1 MKKSTRKTIGILLI
15 VAASIIFPLFNSDK
29 YLLHLVSYS
38 MIWVIMTQGLNVIQ
52 GLTGYISIAQA
63 TFFGIGAY
71 VSALLSIRLG
81 LSFWISAPLGILA
94 TVVTSFFIGV
104 PSLKT
109 KGHYFS
115 IMTMAFGV
123 VVWALMATL
132 KDLTGGTSG
141 LPNIPVP
148 TSILGLNFSDRNT
161 YYYMILFFTIL
172 TVLFTYRLKDSKTG
186 RALVVIR
193 ENEQLAQAIGISLPK
208 YKIKAF
214 VIAATLGGLAGVLY
228 AHYSNFINPVPFSIE
243 YSKNAILA
251 VIMGGVGTITGP
263 IIGSFILIF
272 LPEYLRIAE
281 SFRLVMYSLMLILI
295 TIFMPKGIVHAFKVL
310 WEKIKELFAKRKQV

>member
-63 TFFGIGAY
+63 TFWNRRLCERVAINSFGALVLDQCSVGHIGNGCY
-71 VSALLSIRLG
+71 K
-81 LSFWISAPLGILA
+81 
-94 TVVTSFFIGV
+94 FFIGV

-148 TSILGLNFSDRNT
+148 TSILGLK
-161 YYYMILFFTIL
+161 FF
-172 TVLFTYRLKDSKTG
+172 
-186 RALVVIR
+186 
-193 ENEQLAQAIGISLPK
+193 
-208 YKIKAF
+208 
-214 VIAATLGGLAGVLY
+214 
-228 AHYSNFINPVPFSIE
+228 
-243 YSKNAILA
+243 
-251 VIMGGVGTITGP
+251 
-263 IIGSFILIF
+263 
-272 LPEYLRIAE
+272 
-281 SFRLVMYSLMLILI
+281 
-295 TIFMPKGIVHAFKVL
+295 
-310 WEKIKELFAKRKQV
+310 